1 MVTFNASD
9 QAQIVKLLQE
19 LKSDDALTALK
30 NLSEII
36 KIATGILPEK
46 FIPVL
51 QKLFTSYSTTT
62 QMIKEGLADSCAIL
76 SKFVIKSWRI
86 IQRGMNK
93 ADANAL
99 ITLGNQLNTDFKNEL
114 AKFVDSSRPDLV
126 NIYFQLLSSTTGY
139 NIEDLLKEKDALEI
153 DLLQRAEEIT
163 NKSSECGRIQGKIDS
178 IEYEKQIYD
187 IAIRDSEAAKSE
199 MKEEIARLKAQIPE
213 YKKEIEKYR
222 HNYSEERQSFRIFSW
237 KIQKTRKDNGQR
249 IAREHLNRLHSRI
262 RVLETKLTNWSNDDL
277 TKKLEEATS
286 ILQKLEAEK
295 KDLEKQHEI
304 LKSSHNHTEQKFHAV
319 IEKIN
324 KIYETTGTVN
334 VKSIT
339 AVDDLC
345 RGLQTGSEALIS
357 ACDKIRS
364 HLEGIDL
371 DPNSLIDAVLDA
383 LKLINMA
390 DEYNDSTKI
399 KDIKRILMGSK

>member
-1 MVTFNASD
+1 
-9 QAQIVKLLQE
+9 
-19 LKSDDALTALK
+19 
-30 NLSEII
+30 
-36 KIATGILPEK
+36 
-46 FIPVL
+46 
-51 QKLFTSYSTTT
+51 
-62 QMIKEGLADSCAIL
+62 MIKEGLADSCAIL

-86 IQRGMNK
+86 IQR
-93 ADANAL
+93 
-99 ITLGNQLNTDFKNEL
+99 

-126 NIYFQLLSSTTGY
+126 NIYFQLLRNTTGY

-153 DLLQRAEEIT
+153 DLLQRAEEVT

-222 HNYSEERQSFRIFSW
+222 HNYSEERQSAWIFSW
-237 KIQKTRKDNGQR
+237 KIQKTRKDNGKR
-249 IAREHLNRLHSRI
+249 IAREHLNGLRGRI
-262 RVLETKLTNWSNDDL
+262 HVLERKLKNC
-277 TKKLEEATS
+277 
-286 ILQKLEAEK
+286 
-295 KDLEKQHEI
+295 
-304 LKSSHNHTEQKFHAV
+304 SHNHTEQKFHAV

-357 ACDKIRS
+357 ACDKILS